1 MKTKA
6 HTAYKTSDGE
16 RVKSVTTLINAHL
29 GWNKQILVNWARSQ
43 GMQGNDPTK
52 VMNEAAEIGTL
63 AHLLCEN
70 FIKKEETNLDDYSKN
85 QIKAAELCFEAFKDW
100 DAQFKPKYI
109 ESEIKL
115 IDDDLKVDGTCDLIL
130 EIDGKLYIGDLKSSK
145 GLYSEF
151 IVQLAAY
158 KYMYEKQTGNKI
170 EGGRLL
176 RLDKTGQGFEDHAIP
191 LSKLEWGWK
200 VFECILN
207 LADLKSNEEPN
218 H

>member
-6 HTAYKTSDGE
+6 HTKYTTSDGK
-16 RVKSVTTLINAHL
+16 RVQSVTTLINGHL
-29 GWNKQILVNWARSQ
+29 GWNKGILIAWARSQ
-43 GMQGNDPTK
+43 GMKGQDPTL

-70 FIKKEETNLDDYSKN
+70 YIKEEETDLDDYSKN
-85 QIKAAELCFEAFKDW
+85 QIKAAELCFEAFKEW
-100 DAQFKPKYI
+100 DSQFKPEYV

-115 IDDDLKVDGTCDLIL
+115 IDDDLRVGGTCDLIL
-130 EIDGKLYIGDLKSSK
+130 KIDGKLYIGDLKSSK

-158 KYMYEKQTGNKI
+158 RHMYEKQTGNKL

-191 LSKLEWGWK
+191 LSRLDWGWK
-200 VFECILN
+200 VFEHILA
-207 LADLKSNEEPN
+207 LADLRRDEQSS